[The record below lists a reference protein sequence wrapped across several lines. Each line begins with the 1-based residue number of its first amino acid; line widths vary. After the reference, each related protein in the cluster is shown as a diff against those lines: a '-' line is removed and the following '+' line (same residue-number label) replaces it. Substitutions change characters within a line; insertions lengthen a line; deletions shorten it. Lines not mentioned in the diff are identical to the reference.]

1 LGIYFLGEYPGFVDF
16 MEFIDTSLLVFVERV
31 VLDKALPLVSL
42 FLAEGHQSCN
52 IHVDEVFVLRQN

>member
-1 LGIYFLGEYPGFVDF
+1 
-16 MEFIDTSLLVFVERV
+16 MEFIDTGLLVFVERV
-31 VLDKALPLVSL
+31 VLGKALPLVPL